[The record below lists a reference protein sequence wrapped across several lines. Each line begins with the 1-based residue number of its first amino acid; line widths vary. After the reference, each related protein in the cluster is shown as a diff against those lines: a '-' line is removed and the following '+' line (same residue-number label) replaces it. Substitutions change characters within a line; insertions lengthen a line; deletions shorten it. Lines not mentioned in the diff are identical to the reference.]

1 MGIFSGKGFVG
12 SCFRGWG
19 SSNMAVQAVGCMI
32 GMVVLVFVVLW
43 YVVKFCLRIFD
54 KHREKE
60 ESSRSVQNITME
72 MGYPNFNLGNYSV
85 VLEQVNDAEA
95 LVAQLSRI
103 SGYSEELARRQ
114 VSSCPTSLMKGL
126 DQEGADDMQVLL
138 QVNDCSVVSVKEVG
152 I

>member
-85 VLEQVNDAEA
+85 VLEQS
-95 LVAQLSRI
+95 LPLSTKTTYKYDVC
-103 SGYSEELARRQ
+103 GEPFFPFLL
-114 VSSCPTSLMKGL
+114 VSSRPEKICLHQQIP
-126 DQEGADDMQVLL
+126 VHLL
-138 QVNDCSVVSVKEVG
+138 PESSQSG
-152 I
+152 IELF

>member
-60 ESSRSVQNITME
+60 ESSRSVRNITME

-114 VSSCPTSLMKGL
+114 VSSCPTFLMKGL

>member
-114 VSSCPTSLMKGL
+114 VSSCPTCLMKGH

>member
-138 QVNDCSVVSVKEVG
+138 QVNDCSVVSIKEVG

>member
-43 YVVKFCLRIFD
+43 YVVKFCLRIFN

-103 SGYSEELARRQ
+103 SGYSEELARCQ
-114 VSSCPTSLMKGL
+114 VSSCPTCLMKGL

>member
-60 ESSRSVQNITME
+60 ESSRSVRNITME

-114 VSSCPTSLMKGL
+114 VSSCPTCLMKGF

>member
-114 VSSCPTSLMKGL
+114 VSSCPICLMKGL

>member
-1 MGIFSGKGFVG
+1 MGIFSGKGLVG

-60 ESSRSVQNITME
+60 ESSRSVRNITME
-72 MGYPNFNLGNYSV
+72 MVYPNFNLGNYSV

-114 VSSCPTSLMKGL
+114 VPSCPTCLMKGL

>member
-19 SSNMAVQAVGCMI
+19 SGNIAVQAVGCMI
-32 GMVVLVFVVLW
+32 GTVVLVFVVLW

-95 LVAQLSRI
+95 LVAQLTRI
-103 SGYSEELARRQ
+103 SGYSEELARSQ
-114 VSSCPTSLMKGL
+114 VSSCPTCLMKGL
-126 DQEGADDMQVLL
+126 DQEGAEDMQVLL
-138 QVNDCSVVSVKEVG
+138 QVNDYSVVSVKEVG

>member
-32 GMVVLVFVVLW
+32 GIVVLVFVVLW

-103 SGYSEELARRQ
+103 SGYSEELARLRCRHAQ
-114 VSSCPTSLMKGL
+114 PAL
-126 DQEGADDMQVLL
+126 
-138 QVNDCSVVSVKEVG
+138 
-152 I
+152 

>member
-19 SSNMAVQAVGCMI
+19 SGNMAVQAVGCMI

-95 LVAQLSRI
+95 LVAQDFAMSKF
-103 SGYSEELARRQ
+103 
-114 VSSCPTSLMKGL
+114 SLILVLRKENK
-126 DQEGADDMQVLL
+126 QKSDMTWQ
-138 QVNDCSVVSVKEVG
+138 

>member
-1 MGIFSGKGFVG
+1 
-12 SCFRGWG
+12 
-19 SSNMAVQAVGCMI
+19 MAVQAVGCMI

-95 LVAQLSRI
+95 LVAQLNRI

-114 VSSCPTSLMKGL
+114 VSSCPTCLMKGL

>member
-19 SSNMAVQAVGCMI
+19 SSNMAVQAVVCMI

-60 ESSRSVQNITME
+60 ESSRSVRNITME

-114 VSSCPTSLMKGL
+114 VSSCPTCLMKGL

>member
-114 VSSCPTSLMKGL
+114 VSSYPTCLMKGL

>member
-114 VSSCPTSLMKGL
+114 VSSGPPCLMKGL

>member
-1 MGIFSGKGFVG
+1 
-12 SCFRGWG
+12 
-19 SSNMAVQAVGCMI
+19 
-32 GMVVLVFVVLW
+32 
-43 YVVKFCLRIFD
+43 
-54 KHREKE
+54 
-60 ESSRSVQNITME
+60 

-114 VSSCPTSLMKGL
+114 VSSCPTCLMKGL

-138 QVNDCSVVSVKEVG
+138 QVNDCSVVSIKEVG

>member
-54 KHREKE
+54 KHLEKE

-114 VSSCPTSLMKGL
+114 VSSCPTCLMKGL

>member
-114 VSSCPTSLMKGL
+114 VCINSRAMPSERLPMRATVYL
-126 DQEGADDMQVLL
+126 
-138 QVNDCSVVSVKEVG
+138 
-152 I
+152 

>member
-19 SSNMAVQAVGCMI
+19 SGNMAVQAVGCMI

-95 LVAQLSRI
+95 LVAQLTRI
-103 SGYSEELARRQ
+103 SGYSEELARHQ
-114 VSSCPTSLMKGL
+114 VSSCPTCLMKGL

-138 QVNDCSVVSVKEVG
+138 QVNDCSVVSVKDVG